1 MKKIGILIVVAIG
14 LFSCENVET
23 ENVEVNS
30 ESKENKLDSTT
41 AVSLTVCDC
50 LEPLAENIDWCNTNF
65 SEPLTIDQQFQCTG
79 DSSLFDTIPDVVKDS
94 IRTDYENDLSLEIKE
109 IEEEKVDP
117 ISAEC
122 KQFLEDYAAAIKD
135 FKHLTD
141 KVEKNPDDIGL
152 KISYSSESEE
162 MNSWGSKPQMFRCSQ
177 SESFKTQVEILN
189 VKKDK
194 LIEN

>member
-1 MKKIGILIVVAIG
+1 MKKIGILAIAALG
-14 LFSCENVET
+14 LFSCKNTET
-23 ENVEVNS
+23 EDIELDNEP
-30 ESKENKLDSTT
+30 KELKLDST
-41 AVSLTVCDC
+41 VISLTLCDC
-50 LEPLAENIDWCNTNF
+50 LEPLAENLEWCSLNF
-65 SEPLTIDQQFQCTG
+65 PETFTIDQQFECTG
-79 DSSLFDTIPDVVKDS
+79 DSSLFDTISIEVKDS
-94 IRTDYENDLSLEIKE
+94 IRSDYENDLSLEIKE

-117 ISAEC
+117 ISEEC
-122 KQFLEDYAAAIKD
+122 KQFLEEYAEAIKD
-135 FKHLTD
+135 FKYLTD
-141 KVEKNPDDIGL
+141 KIEKNPEDIGL

>member
-1 MKKIGILIVVAIG
+1 MKKIGILAIMALG
-14 LFSCENVET
+14 LFSCKNTGTDDVNLENEINTVA
-23 ENVEVNS
+23 S
-30 ESKENKLDSTT
+30 DSTI
-41 AVSLTVCDC
+41 VNLTFCDC
-50 LEPLAENIDWCNTNF
+50 LDSLPENNEWCSLNF
-65 SEPLTIDQQFQCTG
+65 QEELTLEQQFQCSG
-79 DSSLFDTIPDVVKDS
+79 DSSLFDTVSVAVKDS

-117 ISAEC
+117 ISEEC
-122 KQFLEDYAAAIKD
+122 KQFLEEYAEAIKD

-141 KVEKNPDDIGL
+141 KVDKHPDDIGL
-152 KISYSSESEE
+152 KISYSSQSQE

>member
-1 MKKIGILIVVAIG
+1 MKKVVALVIVALG
-14 LFSCENVET
+14 LFSCKN
-23 ENVEVNS
+23 EVADNA
-30 ESKENKLDSTT
+30 EINKEIKEVKLDSTIS
-41 AVSLTVCDC
+41 SLTFCDC
-50 LEPLAENIDWCNTNF
+50 LEPLTENIEWCNANF
-65 SEPLTIDQQFQCTG
+65 SEPLTVSQQFECTG
-79 DSSLFDTIPDVVKDS
+79 DSSLLDTVPTVVKDS
-94 IRTDYENDLSLEIKE
+94 IRADYENDLSLEIKE

-117 ISAEC
+117 ISEEC
-122 KQFLEDYAAAIKD
+122 KQFLEEYAEAIKD

-141 KVEKNPDDIGL
+141 KIDKNPDDIGL

>member
-1 MKKIGILIVVAIG
+1 MKKIGIVIIIALA
-14 LFSCENVET
+14 LFSCNNTET
-23 ENVEVNS
+23 DGINNGD
-30 ESKENKLDSTT
+30 DSTSMLSDST
-41 AVSLTVCDC
+41 SVAFTFCDC
-50 LEPLAENIDWCNTNF
+50 LDSLEAAKEWCGINF
-65 SEPLTIDQQFQCTG
+65 TEPLTLEQQFQCSG
-79 DSSLFDTIPDVVKDS
+79 DSSLLDTIPTAVKDS

-109 IEEEKVDP
+109 IEEEKIDP
-117 ISAEC
+117 ISEEC
-122 KQFLEDYAAAIKD
+122 KQFLEDYAEAIKD

-141 KVEKNPDDIGL
+141 KVDKNPDDIGL
-152 KISYSSESEE
+152 KISYSSQSED